1 MPVKAPAFWQKDR
14 SLWAKLL
21 APFGFLFAIAGS
33 RRFKRAK
40 PYRSKV
46 PVICIGNLV
55 MGGVGKT
62 PLAVSVAEYFKM
74 NGLRPVFLTR
84 GYGGGLKTALIN
96 ADGLYTAA
104 DTGDEAQIL
113 ARVAPVVV
121 NADRKKG
128 AITAEKTGADVI
140 IMDDGFQNPQ
150 LEKDLSFAV
159 FDGHYGFGN
168 GKVFPAG
175 PLREKIEQGLAR
187 ANACIIVGT
196 DTSGI
201 RRKTA
206 ALFPDLPCLF
216 VHIEQDKRVLN
227 ALSGQP
233 VFAFAGIGYPAKFFR
248 MLSENGAEVV
258 GTKAFS
264 DHHPYMESDME
275 AIFKAAKAKGAEKI
289 VTTAKDSVRIPEK
302 YREDITVVEAYTV
315 WDMPDEISALLVPF
329 LRRE

>member
-1 MPVKAPAFWQKDR
+1 MPVKAPDFWQKDK
-14 SLWAKLL
+14 SLRAKLL
-21 APFGFLFAIAGS
+21 APFGFLFSLLGMS
-33 RRFKRAK
+33 RFKRAR

-74 NGLRPVFLTR
+74 NGRRPVFLTR
-84 GYGGGLKTALIN
+84 GYGGGLKSALIN
-96 ADGLYTAA
+96 ADGVYTAK

-121 NADRKKG
+121 SADRKKG
-128 AITAEKTGADVI
+128 AVVAEKTGADVI

-150 LEKDLSFAV
+150 LAKDLSFAV

-175 PLREKIEQGLAR
+175 PLREKPEQGLAR
-187 ANACIIVGT
+187 ADACLIVGE

-201 RRKTA
+201 REKVA
-206 ALFPDLPCLF
+206 ELFPDLPCLS
-216 VHIEQDKRVLN
+216 VHIEQDKRVLDTLN
-227 ALSGQP
+227 GRK

-248 MLSENGAEVV
+248 MLSGNGVDVV

-264 DHHPYMESDME
+264 DHHPYTENDIE
-275 AIFKAAKAKGAEKI
+275 ALLKTAEAKGADI
-289 VTTAKDSVRIPEK
+289 VLTTSKDGVRLPEK
-302 YREDITVVEAYTV
+302 YREKITVVEAYTV
-315 WDMPDEISALLVPF
+315 WDTPEGISDLLVPF